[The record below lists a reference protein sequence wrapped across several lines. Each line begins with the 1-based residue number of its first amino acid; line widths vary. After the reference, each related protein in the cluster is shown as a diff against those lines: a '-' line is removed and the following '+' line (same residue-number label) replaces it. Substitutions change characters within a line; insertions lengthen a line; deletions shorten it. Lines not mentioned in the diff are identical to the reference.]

1 MGKYRAMM
9 NLGGHRRGEVKDYDE
24 SDAVLLRRVKAGWL
38 VPVGVPAGA
47 KPVVKDA
54 PFADDPNPRVEV
66 EGSVVVDNLVD
77 DVPTV
82 DDVKPAP
89 AKKRAPAKKKAVVQ
103 EPVVEDAPVE
113 EQSSVQTS
121 WFISPT
127 QSEG

>member
-54 PFADDPNPRVEV
+54 PFADNPNPRAKV
-66 EGSVVVDNLVD
+66 EGSVVVD
-77 DVPTV
+77 DVPVV

-89 AKKRAPAKKKAVVQ
+89 AKKRAPAKKKAVVE
-103 EPVVEDAPVE
+103 EPVVEEAPE